1 MSRPKL
7 LLFVLGAFV
16 SAQITAQ
23 VELISSVVGVT
34 DEGVIHRVWLSMPDG
49 GTLQSI
55 YADGLNPMTMVA
67 SEGVF
72 QSDENAILDGS
83 GAMDAVDSWFTLGEP
98 SGPNSTMT
106 TGGAQWNA
114 ALSNFESGSGFVCDD
129 DFGGAF
135 FLFPGATQGQAIG
148 GQVLLA
154 QIVSQGTVD
163 LQLNAQWQASLG
175 GDSQY
180 AEGLSITLSG
190 SMGCMDSGALN
201 FNPDALQDDGSC
213 IWFDGAGAELV
224 FETIHDATGVYP
236 PTYRVYAELDNTDHS
251 VMTWFGTPDSPIS
264 LTSSAEFI
272 QIEGGTAQHPGEGS
286 GALLDRDS
294 WLSIGDEPGAFFIG
308 VDTASFESGLSLTSD
323 QEFGGAV
330 GLIPGDDRGTPDN
343 EGRVLL
349 AQLTTLGA
357 VSFSTNL
364 KLQLEGSATAD
375 VMGLSLSIP
384 AFDTTISGCTD
395 PAAPNYLPQA
405 TTDDG
410 SCLSG
415 DVSTDPVDGFIG
427 LIQESTSSST
437 DTLMVHRVYAQFDGA
452 GFEVLAMFGTQDS
465 PLQFTAE
472 DGFHQDPSAGPLAT
486 DLPSIGAVP
495 TDSWLTIGGE
505 GPGTVSLY
513 SIGMDFPSFE
523 SGNDLIVD
531 SNEGGALFIIPGT
544 QPAAVSGAD
553 GRVLLAQ
560 VASQGMVELR
570 LNLKVETPAGDA
582 PEILGL
588 ELVVPPFLPGCMDA
602 EACNYNAGAT
612 LSDGSCQFTDG
623 VCQTCVAGQIVDNDA
638 DGDGVC
644 DADETSGCT
653 NPAAC
658 NYDATATTDTDN
670 DQCIYPTGCQTCSG
684 DTDGTG
690 TVVDN
695 DDDGDGVC
703 NADEIPGCTDSAAC
717 NYNVAATD
725 DDGICILP
733 TAPCETCSGED
744 DGTGTLLSNDADN
757 DGICDEDET
766 EGCTDSAACNYNDSN
781 TIDTDNSQC
790 TYAGA
795 CQECSGETNGSGTVI
810 DVTEGLEGCT
820 YGLACN
826 YNPNACQEDGSC
838 IFAEPGR
845 DCEGNC
851 LWDFNGDGTCD
862 EPGMGGCTYPNALNY
877 EESAAYDDG
886 TCEFRTGNCAFD
898 NNEDGEVDVI
908 DLLDMLVAMGTY
920 CE

>member
-7 LLFVLGAFV
+7 LLSVLGAFV
-16 SAQITAQ
+16 AAQITAQ

-34 DEGVIHRVWLSMPDG
+34 DEGVTHRVWLSMPDG

-67 SEGVF
+67 PEGVF
-72 QSDENAILDGS
+72 QSDENAILDGYDV
-83 GAMDAVDSWFTLGEP
+83 MDAVDSWFTLGEP
-98 SGPNSTMT
+98 SGPNATMT

-114 ALSNFESGSGFVCDD
+114 ALSNFEAGSGFACED

-163 LQLNAQWQASLG
+163 LQLNAQWKASLG

-180 AEGLSITLSG
+180 AEGLAITLSS
-190 SMGCMDSGALN
+190 SMGCMDQGALN

-236 PTYRVYAELDNTDHS
+236 PTYRVYAELEDADHA
-251 VMTWFGTPDSPIS
+251 VMTWFGTPESPIS
-264 LTSSAEFI
+264 LTSSAEFV

-330 GLIPGDDRGTPDN
+330 GLFPGEDIGTPDN
-343 EGRVLL
+343 QGRVLL

-405 TTDDG
+405 TIDDG

-427 LIQESTSSST
+427 LIQESTPSST
-437 DTLMVHRVYAQFDGA
+437 DALMVHRVYAQFDGA
-452 GFEVLAMFGTQDS
+452 GYEILAMFGTQDS

-486 DLPSIGAVP
+486 DLPSIGAAP

-505 GPGTVSLY
+505 GPGTVALY

-570 LNLKVETPAGDA
+570 LNLKVETPEGDA

-612 LSDGSCQFTDG
+612 LDDGSCQHTDG

-638 DGDGVC
+638 DGDGIC

-653 NPAAC
+653 DPAAC

-670 DQCIYPTGCQTCSG
+670 DECVYPTGCQTCSG
-684 DTDGTG
+684 ETDGSG

-695 DDDGDGVC
+695 DVDGDGVC
-703 NADEIPGCTDSAAC
+703 NADEIPGCTNSEAC
-717 NYNVAATD
+717 NYNAAATD
-725 DDGICILP
+725 ADGTCILP
-733 TAPCETCSGED
+733 TAPCETCSGAD
-744 DGTGTLLSNDADN
+744 DGTGTLLPNDADN

-766 EGCTDSAACNYNDSN
+766 EGCTDSAACNYNDSS

-810 DVTEGLEGCT
+810 DVTDGLEGCT

-908 DLLDMLVAMGTY
+908 DLLDMLVALGTY